1 MLRVDEASEVVR
13 SKMFSPPAQR
23 SLGGFCCISFPVFR
37 RSQNPAEFGDCSQ
50 CRLHI
55 SFEIPKTNFAHKFRC
70 LSFLDYPISKP
81 KKRPMTEIPQKA
93 CPALLHGE
101 GLTAHVSQ
109 HGGVSPKRAG
119 MRKIIQ
125 GVPPQPEPLGLND
138 GNIQNTGQRAGHL
151 SSLRRDLRFSAQE
164 IASFEYAA
172 PNPRSRS
179 LMTGHHGPQ

>member
-13 SKMFSPPAQR
+13 SKVCSPPTQR
-23 SLGGFCCISFPVFR
+23 SLGGFCCISFPVFS

-55 SFEIPKTNFAHKFRC
+55 SLEIPKTNFAHKFRC

-93 CPALLHGE
+93 CPALLYGE
-101 GLTAHVSQ
+101 GPAAHVSQ
-109 HGGVSPKRAG
+109 HRGVSPKRAG
-119 MRKIIQ
+119 LRKVIH
-125 GVPPQPEPLGLND
+125 GVPPQPEPLSLNH

-151 SSLRRDLRFSAQE
+151 SSLRRDPNESQSRINPAAYPDFLPRF
-164 IASFEYAA
+164 
-172 PNPRSRS
+172 
-179 LMTGHHGPQ
+179 TGQGHVCAFL

>member
-13 SKMFSPPAQR
+13 SKMCSPPTQR

-55 SFEIPKTNFAHKFRC
+55 SLEIPKTNLAHKFRC

-81 KKRPMTEIPQKA
+81 KNRPMTEIPQKA
-93 CPALLHGE
+93 CPALLYGE

-109 HGGVSPKRAG
+109 HGGVSPKCAG
-119 MRKIIQ
+119 MRKVIH
-125 GVPPQPEPLGLND
+125 GVPPQPEPLSLNNGD
-138 GNIQNTGQRAGHL
+138 IQNTGQRAGHL

-164 IASFEYAA
+164 IASSEYAA
-172 PNPRSRS
+172 PTP
-179 LMTGHHGPQ
+179 GDAV

>member
-13 SKMFSPPAQR
+13 SKMFLPPTQR
-23 SLGGFCCISFPVFR
+23 SPGGFCCISFPVFS
-37 RSQNPAEFGDCSQ
+37 RSQNPAQFGDCSQ

-55 SFEIPKTNFAHKFRC
+55 SLEIPKTNFAHKFRC

-109 HGGVSPKRAG
+109 HGSVSPKRAG
-119 MRKIIQ
+119 MRKVIQ

-138 GNIQNTGQRAGHL
+138 GNIQNTGQRASHL

-164 IASFEYAA
+164 IASSEYAA
-172 PNPRSRS
+172 PTPDDAV
-179 LMTGHHGPQ
+179 